1 MPEKLLKQFPEEKRI
16 PGERADREMYHLT
29 KTMLQEAGF
38 HRYEISNYALPGYE
52 CRHNRGYWDGT
63 GYLGLGLGAASL
75 IGQKR
80 FSVIRE
86 KDRYMA
92 YSAADFG
99 AGRHLEDVQE
109 RTLTEQ
115 MEEFMFL
122 GLRLTEGVS
131 EQDFQKRFGR
141 RLTDIYGDVLGN
153 MAAKGLMEQD
163 HEKDKHWRLTDQ
175 GLDVSN
181 TVLAEFLLDERN
193 RED

>member
-1 MPEKLLKQFPEEKRI
+1 
-16 PGERADREMYHLT
+16 
-29 KTMLQEAGF
+29 
-38 HRYEISNYALPGYE
+38 
-52 CRHNRGYWDGT
+52 
-63 GYLGLGLGAASL
+63 
-75 IGQKR
+75 
-80 FSVIRE
+80 
-86 KDRYMA
+86 MA

-99 AGRHLEDVQE
+99 EGRHLEDVQE
-109 RTLTEQ
+109 RTFTEQ

-141 RLTDIYGDVLGN
+141 RLTDIYGDVLGT
-153 MAAKGLMEQD
+153 MAAEGLMEQD